1 MENIRIKIL
10 LILYVFCPFYYSC
23 NSLIAC
29 NSEIVDKTEILK
41 TGDYMSCGDYLWI
54 YKIDLKCK
62 IGQPDLAEIYIK
74 NDTPFLI
81 HSYNLEKTTN
91 NSGLRIEVLI
101 RKDQL
106 TDSLSLKKYNLV
118 FSVVSGDS
126 INITDTCK
134 VHYPL
139 PKHPRLLVKSNE
151 IDDLKERFTHPDFDE
166 LRCTFNRQ
174 KSYEIDGV
182 VFTDKPDEKVRQ
194 KMEAL
199 ALSYL
204 LTTNKQDGLQAVK
217 VALNYLSSYSA
228 HRKTVQK
235 DYHYNL
241 QTYEAIFGAA
251 MVYDWCYDLLSF

>member
-1 MENIRIKIL
+1 M
-10 LILYVFCPFYYSC
+10 
-23 NSLIAC
+23 
-29 NSEIVDKTEILK
+29 
-41 TGDYMSCGDYLWI
+41 
-54 YKIDLKCK
+54 
-62 IGQPDLAEIYIK
+62 
-74 NDTPFLI
+74 
-81 HSYNLEKTTN
+81 
-91 NSGLRIEVLI
+91 
-101 RKDQL
+101 
-106 TDSLSLKKYNLV
+106 
-118 FSVVSGDS
+118 
-126 INITDTCK
+126 
-134 VHYPL
+134 
-139 PKHPRLLVKSNE
+139 VKSNE

-241 QTYEAIFGAA
+241 QTYEGCFWSGNG
-251 MVYDWCYDLLSF
+251 V

>member
-118 FSVVSGDS
+118 FSVVSA
-126 INITDTCK
+126 I
-134 VHYPL
+134 
-139 PKHPRLLVKSNE
+139 
-151 IDDLKERFTHPDFDE
+151 
-166 LRCTFNRQ
+166 
-174 KSYEIDGV
+174 
-182 VFTDKPDEKVRQ
+182 VR
-194 KMEAL
+194 
-199 ALSYL
+199 
-204 LTTNKQDGLQAVK
+204 
-217 VALNYLSSYSA
+217 
-228 HRKTVQK
+228 
-235 DYHYNL
+235 
-241 QTYEAIFGAA
+241 
-251 MVYDWCYDLLSF
+251 